1 MILLAL
7 ILILSVAMFL
17 AMLIA
22 SAVKKMLIRSQ
33 NKHTNGISIFTF
45 VFSFIVIFCAAC
57 LLIAYCMGLNGKGS
71 SRF

>member
-7 ILILSVAMFL
+7 ILIVSVAMFL

-22 SAVKKMLIRSQ
+22 SAAKKMLVRSQ
-33 NKHTNGISIFTF
+33 NKHANGLSIFTF

-57 LLIAYCMGLNGKGS
+57 LLIVYYMGAAK
-71 SRF
+71 

>member
-22 SAVKKMLIRSQ
+22 SAVKKILIRSQ
-33 NKHTNGISIFTF
+33 NTYTNGLSIFTF

-57 LLIAYCMGLNGKGS
+57 LFIVYFMGAAK
-71 SRF
+71 

>member
-22 SAVKKMLIRSQ
+22 SAVKKMLVRSQ
-33 NKHTNGISIFTF
+33 NKYTNGLSIFTF

-57 LLIAYCMGLNGKGS
+57 LLIVYYMGAAK
-71 SRF
+71 